1 MDADGFRDILL
12 SNNSRDA
19 PKNLCRVM
27 TSVIKKLYT
36 DKVSTWKLVSTCTL
50 DPFLVCRL
58 IPLNTETN
66 GRWRNSS
73 THYWKSVCASSMF
86 HK

>member
-1 MDADGFRDILL
+1 MDADGFKGILL

-19 PKNLCRVM
+19 PKNLCRVI

-36 DKVSTWKLVSTCTL
+36 DKVSTWKLVSTCT
-50 DPFLVCRL
+50 RL